1 MLTIGV
7 VGTGGIASAH
17 LAGYAAFP
25 QQCRVVA
32 LHDAV
37 ASRAH
42 DTRSAHGLDGAD
54 VVGWEELLARQDVD
68 LVSVCTPPSTHRHL
82 TVDLLRSGKNVL
94 VEKPMAPSVADCDAM
109 LAAAHEAGKQLG
121 VVAQNRFR
129 DDLAVVKETI
139 DSGLLGPV
147 AHVRVDS
154 AWWRGT
160 PYYDLDWRG
169 TWRSEGGG
177 PTLNHAIHHV
187 DLLLWMLGAPE
198 RVTAVMTNAW
208 HDNSEVEDLSVA
220 LLEWERTIATLTAS
234 VVHHGEE
241 QAFAVQGRDAAVA
254 QPWSVRA
261 EAAQPNGFPAR
272 GGDAGLVASIEQ
284 LAADRAPLAHEGH
297 AGQIG
302 DLLAALVQGRAPAIT
317 GEDGRRTVE
326 VVTAVYQAAI
336 ERRPVDL
343 PLDPASP
350 WYTGEALLA
359 RAPRYHEKTRAVA
372 SQEGV
377 ISLGGSPGPVGPPA
391 PTAPTTT
398 QERTR

>member
-1 MLTIGV
+1 MLNIGV
-7 VGTGGIASAH
+7 VGTGGIAAAH

-25 QQCRVVA
+25 DECRVVA
-32 LHDAV
+32 LHDVVEA
-37 ASRAH
+37 RAH
-42 DTRSAHGLDGAD
+42 RAKADHGLVDVD
-54 VVGWEELLARQDVD
+54 VVAFEDLLARRDVD
-68 LVSVCTPPSTHRHL
+68 LVSVCTPPSSHRQI
-82 TVDLLRSGKNVL
+82 TVDLLRSGKHVL
-94 VEKPMAPSVADCDAM
+94 VEKPMAPSVAACDEM
-109 LAAAHEAGKQLG
+109 LAAARQAGKVLS

-129 DDLAVVKETI
+129 DDLAAVKETV

-187 DLLLWMLGAPE
+187 DLLLWMLGRPE

-241 QAFAVQGRDAAVA
+241 QAFVVQGRDAAVA

-261 EAAQPNGFPAR
+261 EHPQPNGFPAR
-272 GGDAGLVASIEQ
+272 GGNADLVARIEA
-284 LAADRAPLAHEGH
+284 LAAGRRPLGHEGH
-297 AGQIG
+297 AGQVG
-302 DLLAALVQGRAPAIT
+302 DVLGALAAGRPPAIT

-350 WYTGEALLA
+350 WYTGDALLE
-359 RAPRYHEKTRAVA
+359 RAPRYHEKTGAVA

-377 ISLGGSPGPVGPPA
+377 ITLGGSPGPA
-391 PTAPTTT
+391 L
-398 QERTR
+398 

>member
-1 MLTIGV
+1 MIGIAV
-7 VGTGGIASAH
+7 VGTGGIAAAH
-17 LAGYAAFP
+17 LAAYAAFGRE
-25 QQCRVVA
+25 CRVVA
-32 LHDAV
+32 LHDAD

-42 DTRSAHGLDGAD
+42 RARDTSGLDGAD
-54 VVGWEELLARQDVD
+54 VVGLEELLARDDVD
-68 LVSVCTPPSTHRHL
+68 LVSVCTPPATHRRL
-82 TVDLLRSGKNVL
+82 AVDLLRSGKHVL

-109 LAAAHEAGKQLG
+109 LAAAHEAGSTLA

-139 DSGLLGPV
+139 DAGLLGPV

-187 DLLLWMLGAPE
+187 DLLLWMLGTPE

-220 LLEWERTIATLTAS
+220 LLEWERTLATLTAS
-234 VVHHGEE
+234 VVHHGEQ
-241 QAFAVQGRDAAVA
+241 QAFVVQGRDAAVA
-254 QPWSVRA
+254 QPWSVAA
-261 EAAQPNGFPAR
+261 ESSQPNGFPTR
-272 GGDAGLVASIEQ
+272 GGDAERIARIERLATDRVPLV
-284 LAADRAPLAHEGH
+284 HEGH
-297 AGQIG
+297 TGQVG
-302 DLLAALVQGRAPAIT
+302 DLLAALASGHAPAVT

-350 WYTGEALLA
+350 WYTGEALLE
-359 RAPRYHEKTRAVA
+359 RAPRFHEKTASVA
-372 SQEGV
+372 SQDGV
-377 ISLGGSPGPVGPPA
+377 ITLGGSPDPHTPA
-391 PTAPTTT
+391 A
-398 QERTR
+398 QEDSR